1 MAEKRPIITLKRP
14 EDYAPPEDDVRVDLH
29 TYDLLLP
36 CRRYEINY
44 KVALLGNISPTLEFL
59 LRLLKSVE
67 GISEDD
73 ARGFFGYSRT
83 EMEFVLN
90 EGTTPGYVDRRESR
104 LWLTTAGEN
113 LFSDSSDEP
122 AIFAVERRS
131 KEYGFDQLSLSPERP
146 TPLGRLEMFLPDLS
160 VDSPLGGGN
169 PSKAVRERFRYF
181 FRELGDREE
190 KRSKRRQLY
199 SIDNVVP
206 SDRYQIPVRLKV
218 YCQSSTPGIA
228 EIDLSSWRPDQ
239 ELADRPEVEKAVGEF
254 VTRLSTNSSRE
265 TEAHQ
270 IMVDLAP
277 EFFKD
282 YRLARGGISMNR
294 YWRYAVGH
302 GGEVR
307 VDRRTVPIVGSMTTK
322 DNLERLFRVVD
333 TGLRDAEPPPV
344 IVSLPPQSKHWG
356 ATTLLRDANTLI
368 KQKLVIEGEKG
379 TRESEAICILTG
391 RPAKYLQEAFD
402 DVASID
408 THELPPLLE
417 IYLVPRVAVLALSH
431 APLGATVGLPAPVGF
446 ISFDSAVLKRCE
458 NLLVDKVFRYI
469 DRDHLRTK
477 LEQAL
482 AEQQEKAE

>member
-14 EDYAPPEDDVRVDLH
+14 EDYAPPEEDVRVDLH

-146 TPLGRLEMFLPDLS
+146 APLGRLEMFLPDLS

-169 PSKAVRERFRYF
+169 PSKAVRERFGHF

-190 KRSKRRQLY
+190 RRSKRRQLY
-199 SIDNVVP
+199 SIDSVVP
-206 SDRYQIPVRLKV
+206 SDRYQIPVRIKV
-218 YCQSSTPGIA
+218 YCQSSSPGIA

-254 VTRLSTNSSRE
+254 VARLSTNSSRE

-282 YRLARGGISMNR
+282 YRLARGGMSVNR

-307 VDRRTVPIVGSMTTK
+307 VDR
-322 DNLERLFRVVD
+322 
-333 TGLRDAEPPPV
+333 
-344 IVSLPPQSKHWG
+344 
-356 ATTLLRDANTLI
+356 
-368 KQKLVIEGEKG
+368 
-379 TRESEAICILTG
+379 
-391 RPAKYLQEAFD
+391 
-402 DVASID
+402 
-408 THELPPLLE
+408 
-417 IYLVPRVAVLALSH
+417 
-431 APLGATVGLPAPVGF
+431 
-446 ISFDSAVLKRCE
+446 
-458 NLLVDKVFRYI
+458 
-469 DRDHLRTK
+469 
-477 LEQAL
+477 
-482 AEQQEKAE
+482 